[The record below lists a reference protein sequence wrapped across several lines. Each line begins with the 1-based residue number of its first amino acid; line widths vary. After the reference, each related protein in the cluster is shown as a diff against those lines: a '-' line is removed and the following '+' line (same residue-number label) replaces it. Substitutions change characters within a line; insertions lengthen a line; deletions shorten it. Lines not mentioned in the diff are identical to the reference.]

1 MSPERAKTRSS
12 LACLATVAKIKA
24 ATSMTSAGRNPTTL
38 ARVLAKHLS
47 IFLLQ
52 PILITIRKETT
63 LTSTMDIVTKLFS
76 LNLDVEPNTD
86 TLKGLS
92 KTLNSAGTLPPVP
105 VLQLR

>member
-1 MSPERAKTRSS
+1 
-12 LACLATVAKIKA
+12 
-24 ATSMTSAGRNPTTL
+24 
-38 ARVLAKHLS
+38 
-47 IFLLQ
+47 
-52 PILITIRKETT
+52 
-63 LTSTMDIVTKLFS
+63 MDIVTKLFS

>member
-1 MSPERAKTRSS
+1 
-12 LACLATVAKIKA
+12 
-24 ATSMTSAGRNPTTL
+24 MTSAGRNPTTL